1 MSVSWSGHT
10 LFHKYLMVVFNIE
23 WSLSCFLGMY
33 QCLRAGWHL
42 RCGARGVMSVGLF
55 HTAASDH
62 STSRGHRIC
71 NYFWPAMDDMG
82 RVMAQPKGVISVLH
96 GHGTYLCFQ
105 YLKLDSVGRLPVYEG
120 FAVCGIDSQGAG
132 RSEGLRAYTAS
143 FKDLVDDVITHNEMV
158 VSCGLPGFKPQA
170 PRFVM
175 GCSMGGC
182 LALMA
187 TLEKAGLFAG
197 CILLA
202 PMLSLEKLRQRG
214 VNRVL
219 APVGALVSAML
230 PTLPVAAT
238 TRNTLTGNTRARN
251 AMEFLRVTSSLMQ
264 PGGMEAVTVPLLIFH
279 GCKDTMCDIDGSK

>member
-1 MSVSWSGHT
+1 
-10 LFHKYLMVVFNIE
+10 
-23 WSLSCFLGMY
+23 
-33 QCLRAGWHL
+33 
-42 RCGARGVMSVGLF
+42 
-55 HTAASDH
+55 
-62 STSRGHRIC
+62 
-71 NYFWPAMDDMG
+71 MG

-120 FAVCGIDSQGAG
+120 SWIQHLNQAGFAVCGIDSQGAG

-158 VSCGLPGFKPQA
+158 ASCGLPGFKPQA

-219 APVGALVSAML
+219 APVGALVSALL

-238 TRNTLTGNTRARN
+238 TRNTLYPLLQAQYEGDPNNWTGSTRARN

-279 GCKDTMCDIDGSK
+279 GCKDTMCDIDGSKALYSRASSTDKTLHLVENAWHVLTREPGNEETLAKIVEWCNARCTTP